1 MIRPRTALL
10 ALALVVLPTVAFAQ
24 VPPRFYWKTLSGGNG
39 APLIF
44 QSLSGNANPLD
55 PAYVVTADV
64 EFDAEILLAGYARV
78 FTLFDRSASLA
89 ALVPMGRVGVRSTVE
104 SRGSAPDASGFG
116 DPMVEF
122 AINVVGPES
131 MRTIPDVLRYEP
143 GFSIDFIADAVVPV
157 GEYESDRQVNL
168 GQNRWYGR
176 VGAPT
181 VWQLGAWVPG
191 RRTTLELLPSLWLYG
206 DNDDF
211 RGRTLATDP
220 MFQLQANLTRD
231 FTDHFWGSFDLS
243 WMTGGESTIAGRTG
257 EALDNLAVGF
267 TVGTPLTE
275 SLQLTLGYAATVN
288 DSDPTDLRMDGF
300 RVSVVYGWHRLLEGI
315 KRLGEDE

>member
-1 MIRPRTALL
+1 MIRRRTALL
-10 ALALVVLPTVAFAQ
+10 ALALVVLPTLASAQ

-39 APLIF
+39 VPLIF

-89 ALVPMGRVGVRSTVE
+89 ALVPMGRVGARSTVE
-104 SRGSAPDASGFG
+104 SRGSNQEASGFG

-143 GFSIDFIADAVVPV
+143 GFSIDLIADAVVPV
-157 GEYESDRQVNL
+157 GEYDSDRLVNL

-176 VGAPT
+176 VGAPI
-181 VWQLGAWVPG
+181 VWQLGSWVPG

-275 SLQLTLGYAATVN
+275 NLQLTLGYAATVN
-288 DSDPTDLRMDGF
+288 DRDPTDLRMDGF
-300 RVSVVYGWHRLLEGI
+300 RVSFVYGWHSLLEGI
-315 KRLGEDE
+315 KRLREGE